1 MNREELFKLI
11 AKIDDPVKDYGKI
24 LANLHYT
31 HFHLMDKYRKVL
43 ESYDLTVT
51 QSNVLAIIVQ
61 HHPKALCLEDIK
73 AMVLEPNSDVSR
85 TIVRLASKGFVKKVV
100 DEKNRRKLC
109 IAATAKGLKA
119 NKRVQSDPR
128 FKKLATWSTL
138 PESKA
143 FIKFLTKL
151 RQE

>member
-1 MNREELFKLI
+1 MDRDELFKLI
-11 AKIDDPVKDYGKI
+11 TKIDDPVKDYNKI

-31 HFHLMDKYRKVL
+31 HFHLMDKYKKIL

-51 QSNVLAIIVQ
+51 QSNVLGIIVQ
-61 HHPKALCLEDIK
+61 YYPKALCLEDIK
-73 AMVLEPNSDVSR
+73 ALVLEPNSDVSR
-85 TIVRLASKGFVKKVV
+85 TIVRLATKGFIKKVV

-109 IAATAKGLKA
+109 IVATSKGLKA
-119 NKRVQSDPR
+119 SKKMQSDPR
-128 FKKLATWSTL
+128 FKKLANWSTL

-151 RQE
+151 RG